1 MPVKTEDEACRNF
14 ASNVRYLIARSGKQ
28 QQEVAAD
35 LGLSATAFNNYMMGR
50 NLPKFTVMQEIADY
64 FHVNLEVL
72 VRPLVG
78 GSVMF
83 SMQLTGE
90 ELDLVE
96 AFRVAAPAQR
106 SMAMRALQAKAE
118 YPVALA
124 ALRPEM
130 SQPIVPNRE
139 EIDALLADTENIS
152 EELRKTVA
160 DAIAKVEAHS
170 SDMERLME
178 RQRRQAAEF
187 AALKAGKKEGAE

>member
-50 NLPKFTVMQEIADY
+50 NLPKFTVMQSIADY
-64 FHVNLEVL
+64 FHVNLEDL

-83 SMQLTGE
+83 NMQLTAE

-96 AFRVAAPAQR
+96 AFRKASPSQR
-106 SMAMRALQAKAE
+106 SMALADLRE
-118 YPVALA
+118 IPVGLA

-130 SQPIVPNRE
+130 DQAIVPTR
-139 EIDALLADTENIS
+139 
-152 EELRKTVA
+152 
-160 DAIAKVEAHS
+160 DAIEDFIDRDSAEDLLKKIDEAVARAKS
-170 SDMERLME
+170 GTSGLERYRELQ
-178 RQRRQAAEF
+178 RQRAAQY
-187 AALKAGKKEGAE
+187 AALVASKKEGAE

>member
-50 NLPKFTVMQEIADY
+50 NLPKFTVMQSIADY
-64 FHVNLEVL
+64 FHVNLEDL

-83 SMQLTGE
+83 NMQLTAE

-96 AFRVAAPAQR
+96 AFRTASPNQR
-106 SMAMRALQAKAE
+106 SMAMAFLKRA
-118 YPVALA
+118 PVALA

-130 SQPIVPNRE
+130 DQAIVPSR
-139 EIDALLADTENIS
+139 
-152 EELRKTVA
+152 
-160 DAIAKVEAHS
+160 DAIEDFIDWDSAEDLLKKIDEAVARVGS
-170 SDMERLME
+170 STSGLERFRELQK
-178 RQRRQAAEF
+178 QRAAGY
-187 AALKAGKKEGAE
+187 AALVGKKEGAE

>member
-50 NLPKFTVMQEIADY
+50 NLPKFTVMQSIADY
-64 FHVNLEVL
+64 FHVNLEDL

-83 SMQLTGE
+83 NMQLTAE

-96 AFRVAAPAQR
+96 AFRAASSTQH
-106 SMAMRALQAKAE
+106 SMALALLKRA
-118 YPVALA
+118 PVALA

-130 SQPIVPNRE
+130 DQAIVP
-139 EIDALLADTENIS
+139 S
-152 EELRKTVA
+152 C
-160 DAIAKVEAHS
+160 DAIEDFIDRDSAEDLLKKIDEAVAQVAS
-170 SDMERLME
+170 STSGLERFRELQK
-178 RQRRQAAEF
+178 QRAAEY
-187 AALKAGKKEGAE
+187 AALVGKKEGAE

>member
-64 FHVNLEVL
+64 FHVNLEDL

-96 AFRVAAPAQR
+96 AFRAASSDRR
-106 SMAMRALQAKAE
+106 SLAM
-118 YPVALA
+118 YM
-124 ALRPEM
+124 LRPKPAAAE
-130 SQPIVPNRE
+130 SALDSIVPSRDSIE
-139 EIDALLADTENIS
+139 DFIERDSAEDLLKKVDEA
-152 EELRKTVA
+152 VA
-160 DAIAKVEAHS
+160 RVESRAS
-170 SDMERLME
+170 GLDRFRE

-187 AALKAGKKEGAE
+187 AALKVAKKEGAE

>member
-64 FHVNLEVL
+64 FHVNLEDL

-78 GSVMF
+78 SAIMF
-83 SMQLTGE
+83 SMQLTSE

-96 AFRVAAPAQR
+96 AFRAAAPAER
-106 SMAMRALQAKAE
+106 SRAMAILKEPA
-118 YPVALA
+118 V
-124 ALRPEM
+124 
-130 SQPIVPNRE
+130 SIVPRRE
-139 EIDALLADTENIS
+139 DLDKLIAQSEATNEDLVKSIS
-152 EELRKTVA
+152 ETIERINSKRIRPLTPAQQIKLAVETVR
-160 DAIAKVEAHS
+160 S
-170 SDMERLME
+170 R
-178 RQRRQAAEF
+178 
-187 AALKAGKKEGAE
+187 KKEGAE

>member
-50 NLPKFTVMQEIADY
+50 NLPKFTVMQSIADY
-64 FHVNLEVL
+64 FHVNLEDL

-78 GSVMF
+78 NSIMF

-96 AFRVAAPAQR
+96 AFRTASSTQR
-106 SMAMRALQAKAE
+106 SMALALLKRA
-118 YPVALA
+118 PVTLA

-130 SQPIVPNRE
+130 DQAIVPSR
-139 EIDALLADTENIS
+139 
-152 EELRKTVA
+152 
-160 DAIAKVEAHS
+160 DAIEDFIDRDSAEDLLKKIDEAVARVES
-170 SDMERLME
+170 STSGLERYRELQK
-178 RQRRQAAEF
+178 QRAAEY
-187 AALKAGKKEGAE
+187 AALVGKKEGAE